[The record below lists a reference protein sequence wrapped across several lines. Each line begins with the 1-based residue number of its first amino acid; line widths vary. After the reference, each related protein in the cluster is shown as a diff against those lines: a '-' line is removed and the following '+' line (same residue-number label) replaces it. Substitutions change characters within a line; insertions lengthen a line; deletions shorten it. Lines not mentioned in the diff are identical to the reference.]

1 MILVD
6 NSVSQEL
13 LSQLNDEIEV
23 LYQQRAWSVSNHT
36 WDHGLTAG
44 IYGPVSS
51 ADVSFGLLQKIKKEL
66 KQHLPS
72 VECSYNYNVWHCES
86 GIRFHSDS
94 NYMFGATLY
103 LNEWNKKWGG
113 LFIWEDKDEAFHCI
127 CPKPGL
133 LVINTEKELHT
144 VTNISPE
151 ARYPR
156 RSLQIFCS
164 VV

>member
-1 MILVD
+1 MILVEK
-6 NSVSQEL
+6 SISQEL

-36 WDHGLTAG
+36 WDRGLTAG

-133 LVINTEKELHT
+133 LVINTEKEIHT

-156 RSLQIFCS
+156 KTLQIFCS